1 MNGRKVFQ
9 DKNDATQSSELKF
22 NLDSGM
28 YVLKVSNEKD
38 VAASKFLIDL

>member
-9 DKNDATQSSELKF
+9 DKNDASQSSELKF

-28 YVLKVSNEKD
+28 YVLRVSSEKD
-38 VAASKFLIDL
+38 VASSKFLVDL